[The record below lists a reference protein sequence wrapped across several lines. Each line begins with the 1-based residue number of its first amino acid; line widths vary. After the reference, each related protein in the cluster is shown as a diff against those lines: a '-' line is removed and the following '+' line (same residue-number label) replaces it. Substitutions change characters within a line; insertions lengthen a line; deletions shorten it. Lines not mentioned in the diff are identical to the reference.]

1 MSPSRTI
8 REDGPGRRLG
18 ERALAELAEAERLF
32 ASTGEAL
39 HHGIHFGRKALRR
52 CRAALALGRERF
64 GERGQC
70 LDRRLRRILRSLSR
84 ERDAQAVIER
94 LDALLGEGRLRPEI
108 ADPIRTALLA
118 RRDRI
123 LARRLARDPGLAGLR
138 TRLRAITR
146 AVARLPWSELDE
158 DELRRALL
166 RQRRRALRAGARAE
180 DGGEEELHRYRRR
193 LAACGSRSTCSKRRP
208 GAPMRAMPFARIRPM
223 RSAECA
229 MPCCSR
235 APCVDSGDPLNS
247 PTRRPRRP
255 RLRSGTGAE
264 LSPERRQCA

>member
-1 MSPSRTI
+1 MSPSKTF
-8 REDGPGRRLG
+8 REEGPGQRLG
-18 ERALAELAEAERLF
+18 ERALAELAAAERFF

-52 CRAALALGRERF
+52 CRAALALGRKRF
-64 GERGQC
+64 GERGQQ

-94 LDALLGEGRLRPEI
+94 LDALLAEGRLRPEI
-108 ADPIRTALLA
+108 AGPIRTALLA

-146 AVARLPWSELDE
+146 AVARLPWSELE
-158 DELRRALL
+158 EGELRRALL

-180 DGGEEELHRYRRR
+180 AGSEEDLHRYRRR
-193 LAACGSRSTCSKRRP
+193 LRRLRQQINLLKAATGRSH
-208 GAPMRAMPFARIRPM
+208 ARHAIRPDPADALSRM
-223 RSAECA
+223 RDALLLARALRGLRAIPSSLRRAALAALASAQE
-229 MPCCSR
+229 
-235 APCVDSGDPLNS
+235 
-247 PTRRPRRP
+247 
-255 RLRSGTGAE
+255 
-264 LSPERRQCA
+264 PEPS